1 MQQLF
6 TLATGRTGT
15 TFLAKFFN
23 DVIPGTIARGED
35 KPAFLRRGYE
45 MVSRDSNPA
54 ERLYFRIPRDRRMR
68 KHPDKVWYIDT
79 NNRLFACGDKVIR
92 KVYPEARIYQVVRD
106 GRDVVRSWL
115 NRGRYF
121 PADKGLRLTA
131 AMVPGDPYQDKWDSM
146 NALQKITW
154 NWITNNRIIESQ
166 NPDSLYFFEG
176 FFNAPYSEMF
186 RLLNSLE
193 GINYDRETVL
203 TALQEIVNP
212 SPSYL
217 FPKWDEWPQL
227 WKEQFWEIAGP
238 TMEHYGYTED
248 GYGKVSSRMIQ
259 G

>member
-1 MQQLF
+1 MKQLF

-15 TFLAKFFN
+15 TFLAQFFN
-23 DVIPGTIARGED
+23 RVIPGTTARGED

-45 MVSRDSNPA
+45 LVSRDSNPL
-54 ERLYFRIPRDRRMR
+54 ERLYFYLPRYLRLR
-68 KHPDKVWYIDT
+68 KYADKIWYIDT
-79 NNRLFACGDKVIR
+79 NNRLFACADKVIR
-92 KVYPEARIYQVVRD
+92 QVYPQARVYHVVRD

-131 AMVPGDPYQDKWDSM
+131 AMVPGDPYQGQWDTM

-154 NWITNNRIIESQ
+154 NWVTNNRIIEDQ
-166 NPDSLYFFEG
+166 QPDDLYFFEG

-186 RLLNSLE
+186 RLLDSLE
-193 GINYDRETVL
+193 GIDYDHQTVER
-203 TALQEIVNP
+203 ALQEIVNP

-217 FPKWDEWPQL
+217 FPKWQEWPPL
-227 WKEQFWEIAGP
+227 WQEQFWEIAGP
-238 TMEHYGYTED
+238 TMEHYGYTRD
-248 GYGKVSSRMIQ
+248 GYGEPSTRMVR